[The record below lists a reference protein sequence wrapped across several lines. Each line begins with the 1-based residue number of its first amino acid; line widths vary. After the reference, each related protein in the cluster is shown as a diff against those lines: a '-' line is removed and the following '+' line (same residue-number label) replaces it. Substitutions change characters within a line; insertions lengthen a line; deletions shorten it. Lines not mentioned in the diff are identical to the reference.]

1 LSFWCN
7 SMYFSKLGFR
17 FLITSLLL
25 VEIHTN
31 KQIMNTNNITSN
43 IKTNC
48 VIIFYAPKQNR
59 RFVNH

>member
-1 LSFWCN
+1 
-7 SMYFSKLGFR
+7 MYFSKLGFR